1 MRRHKKGGRSFT
13 SLFMILLILVIA
25 AIALLLVKPEMLG
38 SLIEKKSEQ
47 PIEATTIVKVGE
59 AAPDFT
65 VELSDGSSV
74 TLSELKGKV
83 VLLNFWATWCPP
95 CREELTHVQ
104 TDIIDR
110 FADKPFVMLPVSRGE
125 NHEVVNAFIA
135 EKGYA
140 FKVGYDPEQ
149 AIYNKYATNYIPR
162 NFIIDADG
170 TIAFIGIGYDPEEF
184 AEMIKVLDE
193 KINNITK

>member
-1 MRRHKKGGRSFT
+1 
-13 SLFMILLILVIA
+13 
-25 AIALLLVKPEMLG
+25 
-38 SLIEKKSEQ
+38 
-47 PIEATTIVKVGE
+47 
-59 AAPDFT
+59 
-65 VELSDGSSV
+65 
-74 TLSELKGKV
+74 
-83 VLLNFWATWCPP
+83 
-95 CREELTHVQ
+95 
-104 TDIIDR
+104 
-110 FADKPFVMLPVSRGE
+110 MLPVSRGE

>member
-1 MRRHKKGGRSFT
+1 MRRYEKKGWGFT
-13 SLFMILLILVIA
+13 SILMISLILVIVA
-25 AIALLLVKPEMLG
+25 FLLLKPEVFGL
-38 SLIEKKSEQ
+38 KSEERKEEQ
-47 PIEATTIVKVGE
+47 TIEATTIVKVGE

-65 VELSDGSSV
+65 VELSDSSSV
-74 TLSELKGKV
+74 TLSKLKGKV

-104 TDIIDR
+104 PDIIDR

>member
-1 MRRHKKGGRSFT
+1 M
-13 SLFMILLILVIA
+13 MISLILVVVA
-25 AIALLLVKPEMLG
+25 FLLLKPEVFGLKG
-38 SLIEKKSEQ
+38 EEQ
-47 PIEATTIVKVGE
+47 KEEQTIEATTIVKVGE
-59 AAPDFT
+59 VAPDFT

-104 TDIIDR
+104 SEIIDR

-125 NHEVVNAFIA
+125 AREVVDAFIA

-170 TIAFIGIGYDPEEF
+170 TIAFVGIGYDPEEF
-184 AEMIKVLDE
+184 ATMIKALDE